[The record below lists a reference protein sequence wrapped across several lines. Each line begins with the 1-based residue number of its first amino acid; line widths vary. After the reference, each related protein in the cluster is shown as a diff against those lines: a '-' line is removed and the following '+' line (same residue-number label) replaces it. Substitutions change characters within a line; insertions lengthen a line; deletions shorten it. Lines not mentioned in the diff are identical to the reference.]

1 MIKKLRKRFI
11 VASML
16 SLFIVLAVIMS
27 IVSFI
32 SYKKIVRRADETL
45 DILADNNGRFPSG
58 SYMEEYGL
66 NPNESIELPYE
77 SRFFSVLPRGLQ
89 IQSGC
94 GRVGRAN
101 YISRHGA
108 RARKFQV
115 ICFNRNFDFDCRAHN
130 RLCANCA
137 HVETHNKAGFGK
149 L

>member
-16 SLFIVLAVIMS
+16 SLFTVLAVIMS

-32 SYKKIVRRADETL
+32 SYKRIVKRADETL

-77 SRFFSVLPRGLQ
+77 SRFFSVL
-89 IQSGC
+89 
-94 GRVGRAN
+94 VGER
-101 YISRHGA
+101 
-108 RARKFQV
+108 
-115 ICFNRNFDFDCRAHN
+115 
-130 RLCANCA
+130 
-137 HVETHNKAGFGK
+137 
-149 L
+149 

>member
-11 VASML
+11 DASML

-77 SRFFSVLPRGLQ
+77 SRFFSVLVGEREIVISVDTGKIAAVNTKEAVKYAIDVLKSGKSRGYQ
-89 IQSGC
+89 GDY
-94 GRVGRAN
+94 RYRAV
-101 YISRHGA
+101 A
-108 RARKFQV
+108 
-115 ICFNRNFDFDCRAHN
+115 
-130 RLCANCA
+130 
-137 HVETHNKAGFGK
+137 
-149 L
+149 